1 MVLRAL
7 EFSDSISDSPWFR
20 QNLHDHEVALD
31 DAFKN
36 IKLIENQCKDLIACT
51 KKLSTAQRAFAKTLS
66 EFKIETVGTN
76 QTDDE
81 RFIATCL
88 KEFASLINQVE
99 DERMK
104 LVGQA
109 EESYLEPIKKFR
121 TEAIGK
127 TLKEEKNKYD
137 KESSKFY
144 STLEKH
150 LHLST
155 LRNND
160 FRAAD
165 AQLETQQKNF
175 FQASLQY
182 VAEVQSVQ
190 ERMRFEFVETLGS
203 YVYSWLS
210 FFHVGSVIHQD
221 FKPFLD
227 NVQTK
232 VLKTKENYMATN
244 AEAEELKRKL
254 LASHTKPGSEERRP
268 TPSIKQGYVYMQ
280 EKSKI
285 PKTIGRD
292 VLLGRWTKYY
302 CVYSRETRIFTMVS
316 ANSAT
321 KTDMKSAVA
330 QTATFKFKSCSR
342 RSVDSI
348 DKRFCFDVC
357 VEEKND
363 VMTMQALSEKDL
375 CEWIDAMDGAKQ
387 NSYTAGENPS
397 CSTYQK
403 TLLLLLHQL
412 LLLLSPRFR
421 ESFVAPEAANSA
433 EAAAPVVVP
442 SISLYWFYFWFFYED
457 DSDIGILTVFGRV

>member
-403 TLLLLLHQL
+403 RPCALR
-412 LLLLSPRFR
+412 LSSSSSSSR
-421 ESFVAPEAANSA
+421 E
-433 EAAAPVVVP
+433 PVWE
-442 SISLYWFYFWFFYED
+442 SDEKISESWGKSRNAKLGQV
-457 DSDIGILTVFGRV
+457 IGGRKKKKKKKKRQQHKNE